1 MEDKQKEN
9 IKLNSNFDHMSCVG
23 WLLVFASVSYAC
35 TLLFTKRTDSHHI
48 DFNSTTYTLLSFN
61 CIRLSGDQRLLV
73 HLSKATQGPYGRRS
87 MLVIILPLVHTT
99 KPTAVPWWR
108 GEWGKLVGVA
118 MHDHTEHLSTHTKK
132 KIEIEKIRNSVLY
145 QWKRCTC
152 SDIPISLADLLV
164 IWIVKYT
171 TRRTRK
177 VIKAELTKLE
187 KKKKTRIEEKYSP
200 PDVRMA
206 QEYGSVHRTYLY
218 LHYSFRCEFHTT
230 TPRSDVTYHSHL
242 GTMDWCILQC
252 NAGKEEKKVNI
263 GYNKLENLSLY
274 YTIV

>member
-1 MEDKQKEN
+1 MVDD
-9 IKLNSNFDHMSCVG
+9 LCSLSSCH
-23 WLLVFASVSYAC
+23 WC
-35 TLLFTKRTDSHHI
+35 TPQ
-48 DFNSTTYTLLSFN
+48 N
-61 CIRLSGDQRLLV
+61 Q
-73 HLSKATQGPYGRRS
+73 Q
-87 MLVIILPLVHTT
+87 HT
-99 KPTAVPWWR
+99 VPWWR

-132 KIEIEKIRNSVLY
+132 KMEIEKIRNSVLY

-252 NAGKEEKKVNI
+252 NAGKEEKKGKHWI
-263 GYNKLENLSLY
+263 
-274 YTIV
+274 

>member
-9 IKLNSNFDHMSCVG
+9 IKLNSNFDQMSCVG

-200 PDVRMA
+200 R
-206 QEYGSVHRTYLY
+206 
-218 LHYSFRCEFHTT
+218 
-230 TPRSDVTYHSHL
+230 RSD
-242 GTMDWCILQC
+242 GTRIWLCTPNLLISTLFVSLWVPHDHTKEWCDLPQSPRHNGLVYFAMQC
-252 NAGKEEKKVNI
+252 RKGRKKGKHWI
-263 GYNKLENLSLY
+263 
-274 YTIV
+274 